1 MRKASSSVWVY
12 LLTAFAAVGLAV
24 AVLPG
29 CGDDTRDDD
38 DDSDSESQ
46 YIPDSDSDSDSQPS

>member
-12 LLTAFAAVGLAV
+12 LFTTFAAVGLAV

-38 DDSDSESQ
+38 SDTESESESRYLPESDSESDV
-46 YIPDSDSDSDSQPS
+46 P